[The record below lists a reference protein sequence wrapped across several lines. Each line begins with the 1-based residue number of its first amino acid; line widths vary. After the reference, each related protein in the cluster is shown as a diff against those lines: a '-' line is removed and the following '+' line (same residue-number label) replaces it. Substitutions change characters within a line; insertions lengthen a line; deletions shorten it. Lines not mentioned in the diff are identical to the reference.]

1 MAKRRDRDLL
11 RTIGQRVRE
20 IRVSRGLSQE
30 ALAAA
35 AEMQSETVS
44 RIETAAVSADLTTLA
59 RVSAALGVALAD
71 VIDPGRPIVVDGLGT
86 EELDLLAAMRG
97 LSPAQRTALLA
108 FLRCSPS

>member
-1 MAKRRDRDLL
+1 MPKRRDRDLL
-11 RTIGQRVRE
+11 RAIGQRVRE

-71 VIDPGRPIVVDGLGT
+71 VIDPGRPIPIDGLAG
-86 EELDLLAAMRG
+86 DDVALLTAMRA
-97 LSPAQRTALLA
+97 LSSAQRTALLA
-108 FLRCSPS
+108 FLQAGSS